1 MPELGGLA
9 RKMPWV
15 TVAFIIGGLASM
27 GMPGFSGFVAELPI
41 FMGVWQAQTA
51 ALAGWPA
58 WFANIVTQPWYF
70 PVLAVLAAVAIVVT
84 AAYILIATQKVFFG
98 DLPAAFE
105 HVAEVNWPDKAAIVI
120 LCGLMIIIGV
130 YPAIIAP
137 LFETGVVPIM
147 KLLGG
152 G

>member
-1 MPELGGLA
+1 MQRRP
-9 RKMPWV
+9 V
-15 TVAFIIGGLASM
+15 H
-27 GMPGFSGFVAELPI
+27 
-41 FMGVWQAQTA
+41 GVR
-51 ALAGWPA
+51 L
-58 WFANIVTQPWYF
+58 F
-70 PVLAVLAAVAIVVT
+70 PV
-84 AAYILIATQKVFFG
+84 G

-105 HVAEVNWPDKAAIVI
+105 HVTEVKWTDKTAIVI
-120 LCGLMIIIGV
+120 LCSLMIIIGV